1 MIANDALVVSSV
13 VGQVCQRCRQIPR
26 ADCLDARGLHDVLR
40 KCIVQQQYGV
50 CPPVRILPVHIRTKR
65 EGVGCHLRMGVG
77 VRQQPEP
84 NDEISTSMARRR
96 HTEHCL
102 ASTCF

>member
-1 MIANDALVVSSV
+1 MIADDALVVSSV

-26 ADCLDARGLHDVLR
+26 ANCLDARGLHDVLR

-65 EGVGCHLRMGVG
+65 EGVGVTCAWEYVSSRNLK
-77 VRQQPEP
+77 VRV
-84 NDEISTSMARRR
+84 STSSMGPQQSLR
-96 HTEHCL
+96 
-102 ASTCF
+102 